1 MGAGGA
7 LAAFTEA
14 QTLQAKRE
22 KAAGPCRNLCVKRA
36 AVAHG
41 NNSSLQ
47 PCFARRLFQVRSWL
61 KNPAA
66 GFCGRRRTPQ
76 KNLASLVS
84 QPRAKSLKSH
94 AGNSWQRNHGTVIL
108 GSCFRGTSSQRQRF
122 FWHFGPLDKGPL
134 VILRI
139 LL

>member
-41 NNSSLQ
+41 NNSSFQ
-47 PCFARRLFQVRSWL
+47 PCFARRCISAPCEKLEITCRELVATEPRNFDTGIVFPRNQF
-61 KNPAA
+61 PAA
-66 GFCGRRRTPQ
+66 TLL
-76 KNLASLVS
+76 LAF
-84 QPRAKSLKSH
+84 RA
-94 AGNSWQRNHGTVIL
+94 
-108 GSCFRGTSSQRQRF
+108 
-122 FWHFGPLDKGPL
+122 P
-134 VILRI
+134 
-139 LL
+139 